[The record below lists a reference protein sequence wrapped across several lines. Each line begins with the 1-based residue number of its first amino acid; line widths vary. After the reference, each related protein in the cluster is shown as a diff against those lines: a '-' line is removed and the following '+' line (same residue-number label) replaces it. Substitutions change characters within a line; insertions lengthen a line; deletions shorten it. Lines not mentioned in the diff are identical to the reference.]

1 VQTSWERTP
10 LRDLILVA
18 LSCGSHDY
26 ADRVSLTGED
36 VELRSAVASA
46 LGLALNE
53 LLANAEQHGALSD
66 DDGRVAISWS
76 VDREEDRPRL
86 ILHWTETGGPAVENP
101 QQTGVGH
108 FLITNVL
115 ARQMGGDVTLSY
127 RSEGLHAELSA
138 EI

>member
-1 VQTSWERTP
+1 
-10 LRDLILVA
+10 
-18 LSCGSHDY
+18 
-26 ADRVSLTGED
+26 

-66 DDGRVAISWS
+66 DDGRVAISWRI
-76 VDREEDRPRL
+76 DREGDRPRL
-86 ILHWTETGGPAVENP
+86 ILNWTETGGPTVENP

-115 ARQMGGDVTLSY
+115 ARQMGGNVRLSY
-127 RSEGLHAELSA
+127 HAAGLQAEISA